1 MVMKDRSLCGLSPKA
16 VLLDLD
22 DTLII
27 DDALTEQAW
36 RAACRKFAP
45 QIGSIND
52 EELYKVIRMIANHY
66 WENPEQH
73 RSGRLNLYQSRR
85 EIVRWSLSSL
95 GFKSDELADGLADT
109 YSGEKERAITLVPGA
124 LETLQSL
131 KKGGVRLALLTNG
144 SPETQRRKIERFGLA
159 AYFDYI
165 LIEGE
170 FGAGKPDQRVF
181 SAALGK
187 LNVSPAQACMV
198 GDDLQRDIAGSQRAG
213 IFSFWVDWRG
223 NGLPEDTSIQPDCVI
238 RCVPELLTF
247 IRPGALEMR

>member
-1 MVMKDRSLCGLSPKA
+1 MVMKDRSVCSLSPEA

-22 DTLII
+22 DTLIV

-45 QIGSIND
+45 KIGSIND
-52 EELYKVIRMIANHY
+52 EDLCKVIRLTANHY

-85 EIVRWSLSSL
+85 EIVRQSLSSL
-95 GFKSDELADGLADT
+95 GFKSNELADGLADT
-109 YSGEKERAITLVPGA
+109 YSSEKERAITLVPGA

-131 KKGGVRLALLTNG
+131 KKDGVRLALLTNG

-159 AYFDYI
+159 PYFDYI

-170 FGAGKPDQRVF
+170 FGVGKPDQRVF

-187 LNVSPAQACMV
+187 LSVSPSQACMV
-198 GDDLQRDIAGSQRAG
+198 GDDLPRDIASAMRAG

-223 NGLPEDTSIQPDCVI
+223 NGLPVDASIQPDCVI
-238 RCVPELLTF
+238 RCVAEILKF
-247 IRPGALEMR
+247 ITPANS